1 MYLVFEHKIE
11 SHFMSPGL
19 FQFHFNLS
27 TMVEYW
33 IVNGLLNNCKKR
45 KIFRGKYAIYNWK
58 FQISSFGLTRFAKPR
73 LASIYLC
80 SFCSQVSEGEK
91 K

>member
-27 TMVEYW
+27 TMVGYW